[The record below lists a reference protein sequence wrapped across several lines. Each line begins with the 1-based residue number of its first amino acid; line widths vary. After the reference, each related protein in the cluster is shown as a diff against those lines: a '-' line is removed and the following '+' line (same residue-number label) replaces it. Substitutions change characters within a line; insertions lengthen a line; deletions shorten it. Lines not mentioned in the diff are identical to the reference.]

1 MGLIE
6 NYLASKIE
14 PLEVA
19 RRTAEIFLDE
29 SKCYGYEEAFRRA
42 KAEYENIKLQKEEK
56 NEYR

>member
-1 MGLIE
+1 MGTIK
-6 NYLASKIE
+6 NKIE
-14 PLEVA
+14 FLEVA